1 MARVKVRIVWNGQ
14 GGELDSVV
22 IPSTEDG
29 QGSIAAALVKMIEGN
44 IVDPGDSFAVEVV
57 E

>member
-1 MARVKVRIVWNGQ
+1 MDRVKVRIVWNGQ

-22 IPSTEDG
+22 IPSTQDG
-29 QGSIAAALVKMIEGN
+29 SGSIAKALIKMIEGN
-44 IVDPGDSFAVEVV
+44 IVDPGDSFEVRVV